1 MGPRIVIVGSVNMDL
16 IVKLRKLPVVGE
28 TVIGGTFKMSP
39 GGKGANQAV
48 AAAKLGAES
57 YFVGRIG
64 ADDFGKAL
72 MENFKRTGVNS
83 EYVTV
88 DRDAHSGVALIMVDQ
103 AGKNL
108 IAVASGANSKCSVED
123 VDRAKDLIEKAS
135 VLLLQLE
142 IPVEVVQHAAL
153 LAKQGRS
160 KVILNPAPARPLPK
174 KLFELIDV
182 IVPNEVEAEV
192 LTGIPVKDLSS
203 AREAGEKLLGFGTEA
218 VVITLGERGA
228 LLVEKEGC
236 DLVPGVSVEAVDT
249 TGAGDAFCGAL
260 AFALATGKSLKEA
273 VFIANCAGALATT
286 KIGAQEALP
295 TLKELESFL
304 KEKKHTLQE

>member
-1 MGPRIVIVGSVNMDL
+1 MVGSVNMDL

-88 DRDAHSGVALIMVDQ
+88 DRDAHTGVALIMVDQ

-228 LLVEKEGC
+228 LLVEKEGY

>member
-1 MGPRIVIVGSVNMDL
+1 LGPRIVVVGSVNMDL

-88 DRDAHSGVALIMVDQ
+88 DRDAHTGVALIMVDQ

-228 LLVEKEGC
+228 LLVEKEGY

>member
-1 MGPRIVIVGSVNMDL
+1 MGPRIVVVGSVNMDL
-16 IVKLRKLPVVGE
+16 IVKLKKLPVVGE

-57 YFVGRIG
+57 HFIGRIG

-72 MENFKRTGVNS
+72 MENFKRNGVNA

-88 DRDAHSGVALIMVDQ
+88 DRDTHTGVALIMVDQ

-108 IAVASGANSKCSVED
+108 IAVASGANSRCSVED
-123 VDRAKDLIEKAS
+123 VDKAKDLIENAS
-135 VLLLQLE
+135 VILLQLE
-142 IPVEVVQHAAL
+142 IPVEVVQHAAY
-153 LAKQGRS
+153 LAKRAGS
-160 KVILNPAPARPLPK
+160 KVILNPAPARTLPK
-174 KLFELIDV
+174 GLFELVDV

-203 AREAGEKLLGFGTEA
+203 AREAGEKIQRYGTEA
-218 VVITLGERGA
+218 VVVTLGERGA
-228 LLVEKEGC
+228 FVLDKEGYE
-236 DLVPGVSVEAVDT
+236 LLQGVKVEAVDT

-260 AFALATGKSLKEA
+260 AFALASGKSLREA

-286 KIGAQEALP
+286 RLGAQEALP
-295 TLKELESFL
+295 TLEELESFL
-304 KEKKHTLQE
+304 KREKNSFQS

>member
-1 MGPRIVIVGSVNMDL
+1 MDL
-16 IVKLRKLPVVGE
+16 IVKLRKLPVIGE

-88 DRDAHSGVALIMVDQ
+88 DRDAHTGVALIMVDQ

-228 LLVEKEGC
+228 LLVEKEGY

>member
-1 MGPRIVIVGSVNMDL
+1 MVGSVNMDL
-16 IVKLRKLPVVGE
+16 IVKLRKLPVIGE

-88 DRDAHSGVALIMVDQ
+88 DRDAHTGVALIMVDQ

-228 LLVEKEGC
+228 LLVEKEGY

>member
-1 MGPRIVIVGSVNMDL
+1 MVGSVNMDL

-88 DRDAHSGVALIMVDQ
+88 DRDAHTGVALIMVDQ

-228 LLVEKEGC
+228 LLVEKEGY

-295 TLKELESFL
+295 TLKELESLL